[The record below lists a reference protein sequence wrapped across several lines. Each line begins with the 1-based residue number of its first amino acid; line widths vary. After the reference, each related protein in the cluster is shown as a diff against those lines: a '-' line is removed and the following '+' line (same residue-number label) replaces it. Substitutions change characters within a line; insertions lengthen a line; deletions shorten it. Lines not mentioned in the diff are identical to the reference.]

1 MTLSPARKEHSAEV
15 SDPAELLIKEAQRAS
30 RRRRL
35 RNGLFLLLALLLVV
49 GVTTYQADRG
59 GPATPRIGTDAS
71 TAATPPNSTSLFSVS
86 RILTLATDG
95 AGPFIVGAGN
105 DSIFVEGTFDQ
116 LKGQTSNSK
125 VDDLI
130 RIDLRTWRISDAAR
144 YPNETSVAF
153 GDGALWWATGQNAF
167 DIPAPD
173 SGRVLFKIDPTNLSK
188 EKAFVLPDRTL
199 LVTVAGTS
207 LWVATP
213 NVLIRLDPVSGRI
226 LVNDPSSFFP
236 IAMSS
241 SDQGKYL
248 DVLGSRDSKEYLTT
262 YDAVSGR
269 RMMRRL
275 IPGASGGPLA
285 TTTQGVW
292 VNTDNVK
299 SQSTTVRYYEGD
311 RLIPSAA
318 RRGYPPD
325 ISLFS
330 GVGVIWLV
338 DSWGLKSTECLAPS
352 TGQVRSRGSPLGV
365 YGSFVTYAGR
375 TFMLFDRGL
384 TDYLARV
391 IPTESCS

>member
-1 MTLSPARKEHSAEV
+1 MRARRTTCRVAVLTVAAISALNLFAV
-15 SDPAELLIKEAQRAS
+15 AS
-30 RRRRL
+30 
-35 RNGLFLLLALLLVV
+35 
-49 GVTTYQADRG
+49 
-59 GPATPRIGTDAS
+59 TDAG
-71 TAATPPNSTSLFSVS
+71 TAATPPNSTALFSVS
-86 RILTLATDG
+86 RSLTLAADG
-95 AGPFIVGAGN
+95 AGPFIVGTGN
-105 DSIFVEGTFDQ
+105 DSIFVDGTFDQ
-116 LKGQTSNSK
+116 FHHQTDT
-125 VDDLI
+125 DDLI
-130 RIDLRTWRISDAAR
+130 RINLSTWRISAAAR

-153 GDGALWWATGQNAF
+153 GDGALWWATGQYAF

-188 EKAFVLPDRTL
+188 QAAFVLPDRTL

-213 NVLIRLDPVSGRI
+213 SMLIRLDPISGQI
-226 LVNDPSSFFP
+226 VVKFPSSFSP

-241 SDQGKYL
+241 SEQGKYL

-285 TTTQGVW
+285 TTTRGVW
-292 VNTDNVK
+292 INTVNVK
-299 SQSTTVRYYEGD
+299 GQSTTARYYEGD
-311 RLIPSAA
+311 RLLPSTT
-318 RRGYPPD
+318 RGGYPPD

-352 TGQVRSRGSPLGV
+352 TGHVQSRGGPLGV
-365 YGSFVTYAGR
+365 YGSFVAYAGR
-375 TFMLFDRGL
+375 TFVLFDRGL
-384 TDYLARV
+384 TDYFARV
-391 IPTESCS
+391 KPTKSCI